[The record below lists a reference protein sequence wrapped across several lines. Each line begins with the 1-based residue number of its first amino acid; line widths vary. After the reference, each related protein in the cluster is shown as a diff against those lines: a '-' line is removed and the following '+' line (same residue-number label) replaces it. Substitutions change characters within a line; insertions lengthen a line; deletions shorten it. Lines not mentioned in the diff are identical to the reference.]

1 MINHIALYIN
11 LLALVVC
18 MFALAVNLVLGHVVW
33 AAVMAAFAV
42 LNAYLAYDSFKS
54 IREEP

>member
-1 MINHIALYIN
+1 MITKIALFVN

-18 MFALAVNLVLGHVVW
+18 MFALAVNLVLGHIVW